1 MRFKRLSISVNEV
14 EMCLHLEKDFT
25 TAASKFNS
33 GILAFFFL
41 ITSTC
46 KRGAYNMF
54 VWFR

>member
-33 GILAFFFL
+33 GILGFL
-41 ITSTC
+41 F
-46 KRGAYNMF
+46 NNFHM
-54 VWFR
+54 